1 MSDEISLASIGAQT
15 RDAAQ
20 LTKSTIENITQIN
33 WQMNMLG
40 LNARIEAARVGQL
53 GAGFALVADEVRK
66 VSSEISDIATGL
78 GSQLTQRL
86 TELDT
91 MVTQLSDSA
100 EGTRLVDLAFTAIDL
115 IDRNLYERSCD
126 VRWWATDAD
135 LVAACAGA
143 APDQTARAGQRLGVI
158 LDAYTVYCD
167 IWLCDMSGKI
177 LANGRPSRFAVA
189 GQTLPD
195 RALIAQLGTDGGR
208 EGFVAGDV
216 QPNALMDKRPT
227 MAWAAYVRMGGQET
241 GQPIGILVTQF
252 DWQPQAA
259 AVLASLRFGAQ
270 GADLRA
276 MLCDSKGQILA
287 QRGQSALQTPPD
299 ISQLRSAGWRKTE
312 HGMIGAHQTEGFETW
327 RGKGWFG
334 VVQQASG

>member
-66 VSSEISDIATGL
+66 VSGEISDIATGL

-86 TELDT
+86 TELDS
-91 MVTQLSDSA
+91 MVTELSDSA

-143 APDQTARAGQRLGVI
+143 DAGQIARAAQRLGVI

-167 IWLCDMSGKI
+167 IWLCDLSGKI
-177 LANGRPSRFAVA
+177 LANGRPKRFAVA
-189 GQTLPD
+189 GQSLPNP
-195 RALIAQLGTDGGR
+195 ALIAQLAGEAGR

-216 QPNALMDKRPT
+216 QPNALMDNRPT
-227 MAWAAYVRMGGQET
+227 MAWAAYLRQGGHEQ
-241 GQPIGILVTQF
+241 GAPIGILVTQF
-252 DWQPQAA
+252 DWQPQAE
-259 AVLASLRFGAQ
+259 AVLASLRFGTQ
-270 GADLRA
+270 GVDLRA
-276 MLCDSKGQILA
+276 MLCDNKGQILA
-287 QRGQSALQTPPD
+287 QRGAHIAQSPPD
-299 ISQLRSAGWRKTE
+299 ISQLRNAGWHKTPD
-312 HGMIGAHQTEGFETW
+312 GMIGAHQTEGFETW

-334 VVQQASG
+334 VVQQLAS

>member
-1 MSDEISLASIGAQT
+1 M
-15 RDAAQ
+15 
-20 LTKSTIENITQIN
+20 
-33 WQMNMLG
+33 
-40 LNARIEAARVGQL
+40 
-53 GAGFALVADEVRK
+53 RK
-66 VSSEISDIATGL
+66 VSSEISEIATGL

-91 MVTQLSDSA
+91 MVTQLSESA

-135 LVAACAGA
+135 LVAACADG
-143 APDQTARAGQRLGVI
+143 DDRHHITRAGQRLGVI

-195 RALIAQLGTDGGR
+195 RALIAQLARDGGR
-208 EGFVAGDV
+208 EGFIAGDV
-216 QPNALMDKRPT
+216 QPNTLMNGRAT
-227 MAWAAYVRMGGQET
+227 MEWAAYVRQGGQET

-259 AVLASLRFGAQ
+259 AVLASLRFGTQ
-270 GADLRA
+270 GLELRA

-287 QRGQSALQTPPD
+287 HRGGIAQQSPPD
-299 ISQLRSAGWRKTE
+299 ISQLRSAGWRKT
-312 HGMIGAHQTEGFETW
+312 HDGMIGAHQTEGFETW

-334 VVQQASG
+334 VVQQTAG

>member
-1 MSDEISLASIGAQT
+1 MNGEISLESIGAQT
-15 RDAAQ
+15 RDAAL

-40 LNARIEAARVGQL
+40 LNARIEAARLGQL

-66 VSSEISDIATGL
+66 VSGEILDIATGL

-86 TELDT
+86 TDLDT
-91 MVTQLSDSA
+91 MVTQMSDSA

-115 IDRNLYERSCD
+115 IDRNFYERSFD

-135 LVAACAGA
+135 LVAACADDDRGRN
-143 APDQTARAGQRLGVI
+143 TRAGQRLGVI

-167 IWLCDMSGKI
+167 IWLCDMTGKI
-177 LANGRPSRFAVA
+177 LANGRPNRFAVT

-195 RALIAQLGTDGGR
+195 RELIAQLTGDGGR

-216 QPNALMDKRPT
+216 QPNALMDECPT
-227 MAWAAYVRMGGQET
+227 MAWAAYVRQGGHEA
-241 GQPIGILVTQF
+241 GKPIGILVTQF

-259 AVLASLRFGAQ
+259 AVLASLRFGTQ
-270 GADLRA
+270 GMDLRA
-276 MLCDSKGQILA
+276 MLCDSKGHILA
-287 QRGQSALQTPPD
+287 QRGVNAPQTPPD
-299 ISQLRSAGWRKTE
+299 ISQLRNAGWRKTDT
-312 HGMIGAHQTEGFETW
+312 GMIGAHQTEGFETW

-334 VVQQASG
+334 VVQQAAG